1 MINIIY
7 AVRMPLPIQST
18 SQHTRQSLDPCIDGS
33 QVQISSFFKSE
44 FKFLLMHESNFH
56 VTGFSYGSNTR
67 DAMVRVSRSRADIDV
82 DAITASNWILATI
95 ASS

>member
-1 MINIIY
+1 
-7 AVRMPLPIQST
+7 
-18 SQHTRQSLDPCIDGS
+18 
-33 QVQISSFFKSE
+33 
-44 FKFLLMHESNFH
+44 MHESNFH

-82 DAITASNWILATI
+82 DAITASNWILAAI